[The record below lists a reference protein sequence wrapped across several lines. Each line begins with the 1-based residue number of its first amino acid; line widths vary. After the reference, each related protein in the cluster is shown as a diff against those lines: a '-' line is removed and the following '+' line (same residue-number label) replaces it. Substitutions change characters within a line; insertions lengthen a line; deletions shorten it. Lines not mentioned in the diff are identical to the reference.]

1 MTRGSLASAW
11 NLVSARHL
19 ENVKSTTHAALERR
33 ATIGYLDVFS
43 LIARDI
49 RNFGFK
55 IPTDDHDR
63 ISPPA
68 LQKISCEIKFVN
80 VSDKKVMSKMTK
92 LLLYEFIIWFFYIPF
107 KFFLFK

>member
-1 MTRGSLASAW
+1 MPGTLSQP
-11 NLVSARHL
+11 
-19 ENVKSTTHAALERR
+19 
-33 ATIGYLDVFS
+33 TILKTWKVPQMLCFKDELPLDLDVLS
-43 LIARDI
+43 WIARDS

-92 LLLYEFIIWFFYIPF
+92 LFTS
-107 KFFLFK
+107 

>member
-1 MTRGSLASAW
+1 MLSW
-11 NLVSARHL
+11 
-19 ENVKSTTHAALERR
+19 
-33 ATIGYLDVFS
+33 
-43 LIARDI
+43 IARDI

-92 LLLYEFIIWFFYIPF
+92 LFTS
-107 KFFLFK
+107 